1 MLSWYGRLAHFAG
14 LPQPLPQQLWVPPA
28 TMPPAKVPPR
38 PRRDLCHRQTIQKLP
53 ATLPILYQP
62 KIDALQPHPKNI
74 ITLSPNIHATTLKS
88 TACIGMLTPSR
99 NKHVRHTHNRTPHNT
114 RHTLASPVVSD
125 IRTCSFIATCNH
137 NLLSDP
143 SSPNL
148 TRLIKCKIIYVT
160 VTSCW
165 LCSCIMVRARSQ
177 QSANIAKLA

>member
-1 MLSWYGRLAHFAG
+1 MAGWLTLPGCPSRFRSSFGCRPPQCRPPKCRLGRVG
-14 LPQPLPQQLWVPPA
+14 ICA
-28 TMPPAKVPPR
+28 TAKVFRSCLRPFPYFTSPR
-38 PRRDLCHRQTIQKLP
+38 LMPYSRIR
-53 ATLPILYQP
+53 
-62 KIDALQPHPKNI
+62 KNI

-165 LCSCIMVRARSQ
+165 LCSCLMVRARSQ
-177 QSANIAKLA
+177 QSANIDKPA